1 MGTKQLDFSDDTDNE
16 WMEVCRKLRERQREL
31 EKELAREGKK
41 LPEDSDEEEGISE
54 DDKIKCLQSW
64 GVPERI
70 LKNLRNLKETKA
82 IKWVKEFSVQPR
94 EAWCLVLSGGKGT
107 GKSTGAAAWLYDNVP
122 QDAST
127 RTDGAPNLSPRYWWS
142 GTRIARTN
150 GYAKDFEAMIQ
161 RKYMIIDDLGVE
173 YLDKNGNFLQRLDE
187 LIDERYSNFKRT
199 IITTNLNVKAFQERY
214 GERVTDRLR
223 EGFAHGGGFYEI
235 ADESMRA
242 RR

>member
-1 MGTKQLDFSDDTDNE
+1 MATKQLDFSKDTDDE
-16 WMEVCRKLRERQREL
+16 WMQVVGKLRERQRVMQLEL
-31 EKELAREGKK
+31 GTEDQTVFDPDEG
-41 LPEDSDEEEGISE
+41 PSQDE
-54 DDKIKCLQSW
+54 KIKCLQTW

-70 LKNLRNLKETKA
+70 LQSLESLKTTKA
-82 IKWVKEFSVQPR
+82 VQYVREFSLQPK

-107 GKSTGAAAWLYDNVP
+107 GKSTGAAVWLYDNVP
-122 QDAST
+122 IE
-127 RTDGAPNLSPRYWWS
+127 GSPTYNTRYWWS

-150 GYAKDFEAMIQ
+150 GYAKDFEKMLQ
-161 RKYMIIDDLGVE
+161 HKFMVIDDLGVE

-187 LIDERYSNFKRT
+187 LIDERYANFKRT
-199 IITTNLNVKAFQERY
+199 IITTNLNVGAFQKRY

-235 ADESMRA
+235 ADDSMRV